1 MKRILVIED
10 DRELRT
16 MLCEHLSE
24 AGYTVTEAADGVEAA
39 ALLRANEFAL
49 VITDIYMPN
58 RDGLETITELHQ
70 RYPGTRIIAMSGHP
84 TKQTMLAVAAKLG
97 GARTIQKPFLPQEM
111 LDLVKAVLNG
121 A

>member
-1 MKRILVIED
+1 
-10 DRELRT
+10 
-16 MLCEHLSE
+16 MLCEHLAD
-24 AGYTVTEAADGVEAA
+24 AGYTVTEAADGVQAA

-58 RDGLETITELHQ
+58 RDGLELITQLHL
-70 RYPGTRIIAMSGHP
+70 RYPGSRIIAMSGHP
-84 TKQTMLAVAAKLG
+84 TKRTMLAVAAKLG
-97 GARTIQKPFLPQEM
+97 GARTIQKPFLPREM

>member
-1 MKRILVIED
+1 
-10 DRELRT
+10 
-16 MLCEHLSE
+16 MLCEHLSD
-24 AGYTVTEAADGVEAA
+24 AGYSVTEAADGVEAA

-58 RDGLETITELHQ
+58 RDGLEMITELRQ
-70 RYPGTRIIAMSGHP
+70 RYPAARIIAMSGHP
-84 TKQTMLAVAAKLG
+84 TKQTMLAVAAKLGGARTKLG